1 MNLKYTIIFTSLVLV
16 AIGLVS
22 SSFIPQ
28 SSIHSGEDK
37 VLDILHT
44 FNKDM
49 PLHFI
54 PKNQL
59 DSAKVNQG
67 KNLVTAGFL
76 DPENKKNFESRQ
88 SKHFVCVDC
97 HNIEREDPDLKKSNP
112 ETRLSYVSEKGMK
125 FLPATTL
132 YGTVNKSHWYN
143 QDYLKKYGELVVP
156 ARDTLANAVQLC
168 AVVCSQGRALNEEE
182 MESMLHFLNSIGY
195 TISELDFNEKE
206 KNLIEY
212 SEDTNKIKELIESKY
227 LNYSPATFLN
237 PQKIEERKYGKNGNP
252 KNGKLLYEM
261 SCLTCHQEGGVTNYK
276 LNNEQLT
283 FKHLKYWSS
292 THKMFSVYDIARKG
306 TYSKNGYKPYMPNY
320 TKERMSDQQLEDL
333 MAYINSMATQS
344 RAQTKKKNLH
354 PTGGTPNF

>member
-1 MNLKYTIIFTSLVLV
+1 MIKPTTFVACCFLLIGVVL
-16 AIGLVS
+16 S
-22 SSFIPQ
+22 FSFIQ
-28 SSIHSGEDK
+28 QKENNFQEEK
-37 VLDILHT
+37 VLDLLAK
-44 FNKDM
+44 FSPSA
-49 PLHFI
+49 PLHYI
-54 PKNQL
+54 SKDDL
-59 DSAKVNQG
+59 DSVKVKQG
-67 KNLVTAGFL
+67 KNLVTTGFL
-76 DPENKKNFESRQ
+76 TPEDKKIFQSRQ
-88 SKHFVCVDC
+88 SKHFVCTDC
-97 HNIEREDPDLKKSNP
+97 HNIEREDPDLKQSNP

-182 MESMLHFLNSIGY
+182 MESMMHFLNSIGY
-195 TISELDFNEKE
+195 STSELDFNEKE
-206 KNLIEY
+206 KNLIKT
-212 SEDTNKIKELIESKY
+212 SDDTGQIKELIESKY

-252 KNGKLLYEM
+252 KNGKLIYEM

-283 FKHLKYWSS
+283 FKHLQYWSS
-292 THKMFSVYDIARKG
+292 THKMFSVYDITRKG

-344 RAQTKKKNLH
+344 RAETKKKNLQ
-354 PTGGTPNF
+354 PTGTPNF